1 MKVMITGGAGY
12 IGTELV
18 YRLAGEPGIR
28 EVLVYDNLCK
38 GNYNLFTG
46 LRKVPQS
53 SAQNKVKF
61 IQADILDSRSL
72 RKAMEG
78 ADVVFHL
85 AAKVET
91 PFADQ
96 NAHDFEQ
103 TNHWGTAE
111 VVYTAEELGIGRLVY
126 LSSQAV
132 YGEGEVTATDHARLP
147 SSFYAV
153 SKMRGEDH
161 VMRLMQKQPVQLI
174 RCANVYGY
182 SKNLRIESVIN
193 KLIFDAHFSNR
204 IAIHGD
210 PNHALSYIS
219 LFRTVEVLAQVAMN
233 EMASDVYNLS
243 HRTLSSMDVVDALK
257 EFYPELETI
266 FVDQH
271 IPMKSLTMTCDER
284 LQPMLPLETSMVQ
297 DVAKFRELFTF

>member
-12 IGTELV
+12 IGNELV
-18 YRLAGEPGIR
+18 YRLSAEPDIKDI
-28 EVLVYDNLCK
+28 LVYDNLCK

-46 LRKVPQS
+46 LRKVPG
-53 SAQNKVKF
+53 NNVRF

-72 RKAMEG
+72 QSCMAGM
-78 ADVVFHL
+78 DIVIHL
-85 AAKVET
+85 AARVET

-111 VVYTAEELGIGRLVY
+111 IVYSAEEAGIGRLIY

-132 YGEGEVTATDHARLP
+132 YGQGEVTGTEHPRVPA
-147 SSFYAV
+147 SFYGL

-161 VMRLMQKQPVQLI
+161 VLRLMEKTPVQLV

-182 SKNLRIESVIN
+182 SKNLRFETLVN
-193 KLIFDAHFSNR
+193 QLVFDAHFTKR
-204 IAIHGD
+204 VAIHGD
-210 PNHALSYIS
+210 PGHTMTHIS
-219 LFRTVEVLAQVAMN
+219 LYHLVEVLAQMVRR
-233 EMASDVYNLS
+233 EMDSDVYNLS
-243 HRTLSSMDVVDALK
+243 QRAMATGELVESLKAL
-257 EFYPELETI
+257 YPDLETI

-271 IPMKSLTMTCDER
+271 IPLNDLTIACDER
-284 LQPMLPLETSMVQ
+284 LSALLPNGGTMLDDLV
-297 DVAKFRELFTF
+297 KFRELFTF